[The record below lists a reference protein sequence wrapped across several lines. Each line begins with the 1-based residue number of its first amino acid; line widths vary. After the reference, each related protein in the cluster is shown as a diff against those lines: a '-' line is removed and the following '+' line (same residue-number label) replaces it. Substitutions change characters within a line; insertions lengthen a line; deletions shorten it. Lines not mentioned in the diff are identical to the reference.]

1 MKKLIYILI
10 VLFSLSGCEDN
21 LDLKPI
27 SSVSSSTF
35 YNNKDECQLALNGIY
50 NVIGGADL
58 YGKSLGITSAYG
70 TDEALYARENQNW
83 LFATYTFNAS
93 TKELEKV
100 WMSLYRAI
108 NNANILL
115 SRVGNANFS
124 SDKDREDIIA
134 QTRFL
139 RAFCYYELVKRWEN
153 IPLRL
158 EAVETLEQAN
168 NIKASSAETVYLF
181 IIDELEEIAPSLD
194 LPKSGAIGKATRTA
208 CWGLLARVYLSKAG
222 FPLHHEPMESY
233 KKVEE
238 YCDNIINSGVHSL
251 NPDYKNIFMQEIKGV
266 HDYSEVIFEIQF
278 ENISAEGLQEGGA
291 FGVANGVQTLLSK
304 GPYCGGFSY
313 AALSLVNLYDKTND
327 TRYGWNIADWKV
339 DKKGKINTIDDVYK
353 YYPGK
358 YRRVDLDEDNAI
370 VWLEPGTISKN
381 ETGTDFPILR
391 YSDVLLMKAEA
402 INELGRTAEATPLLN
417 QIRQRAGL
425 ANIEDERVASIDLF
439 REELKDERSRELCFE
454 GVRKYDLIR
463 WGDLG
468 RKLNDLEAQMDQANI
483 SGSYQWLYDASRNF
497 EDKHVVWPL
506 PLIELEENKLIEQHS
521 LWK

>member
-21 LDLKPI
+21 LDLEPI

-50 NVIGGADL
+50 NVIGGSDL

-83 LFATYTFNAS
+83 SFATYTFNAS

-115 SRVGNANFS
+115 SKVGNANFS
-124 SDKDREDIIA
+124 SDKDVQEIIA
-134 QTRFL
+134 QARFL

-153 IPLRL
+153 VPLRL
-158 EAVETLEQAN
+158 EVVETLEQAN
-168 NIKASSAETVYLF
+168 NIKASSAEAVYLF
-181 IIDELEEIAPSLD
+181 IIDELEEIAPSLE
-194 LPKSGAIGKATRTA
+194 LPKSGSIGKATRTA

-222 FPLHHEPMESY
+222 YPIQHEPTESY

-251 NPDYKNIFMQEIKGV
+251 NPDYKNIFMQEIKGI
-266 HDYSEVIFEIQF
+266 HDFSEIIFEIQF
-278 ENISAEGLQEGGA
+278 ENISSEGLNEGGA
-291 FGVANGVQTLLSK
+291 YGVATGVQTLVSK
-304 GPYCGGFSY
+304 GAYCGGFSY
-313 AALSLVNLYDKTND
+313 AALSLVNLYDQD
-327 TRYGWNIADWKV
+327 QDIRYNWNIADWKV
-339 DKKGKINTIDDVYK
+339 DKKGKLQQISDIFK
-353 YYPGK
+353 LYPGK
-358 YRRVDLDEDNAI
+358 FRRMDIDDEGQTI
-370 VWLEPGTISKN
+370 PLEPGTLSKN
-381 ETGTDFPILR
+381 QTGIDFPVLR

-402 INELGRTAEATPLLN
+402 INELGRTTEATPLLN
-417 QIRQRAGL
+417 QIRHRAGL
-425 ANIEDERVASIDLF
+425 ADIEAETVASIDLF

-454 GVRKYDLIR
+454 GVRKFDLIR

-468 RKLNDLEAQMDQANI
+468 RKLNDLEAQMDQAKI
-483 SGSYQWLYDASRNF
+483 SDSYQWLYDASRNF